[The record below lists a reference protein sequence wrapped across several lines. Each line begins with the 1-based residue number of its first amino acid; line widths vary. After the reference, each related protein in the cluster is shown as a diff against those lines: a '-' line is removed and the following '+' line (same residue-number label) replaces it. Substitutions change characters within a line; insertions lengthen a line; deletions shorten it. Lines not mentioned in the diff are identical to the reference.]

1 MQQFYYSFSKNDIN
15 LKQYIYKI
23 GSFHYNWHKELELL
37 TVVNGE
43 VEVCTDGT
51 SKVLKTD
58 DIILINS
65 NKGHATL
72 AKKPNSIAMVLHIDP
87 EFLKSYYENV
97 ENLYFDCCSNKENRY
112 DKQFILIRAYLSE
125 MILSHTK
132 QPLEQTPGL
141 KLLFGR
147 AYYSLL
153 HTIVL
158 YYPPKEV
165 KSTVFML
172 SNKRIEAIG
181 KMVRYIDKN
190 YRRKITLDDL
200 SEVSQYNRNYISQL
214 FKVNIG
220 INFYDYLT
228 RIRLREATYE
238 LGRTNK
244 TISEI
249 ALSNGFSDIKA
260 FNKAF
265 KSNFGKTPTEYRNQ
279 LNEDITKNDIYFKKE
294 FLPSND
300 EDVNKKLM
308 QYVVE
313 KNAYYIDDSQDIQS
327 NYMNTYKSV
336 QLKSEMSIRLK
347 EMANDLKQTTYSLEK
362 IITSISE

>member
-1 MQQFYYSFSKNDIN
+1 
-15 LKQYIYKI
+15 
-23 GSFHYNWHKELELL
+23 
-37 TVVNGE
+37 
-43 VEVCTDGT
+43 
-51 SKVLKTD
+51 
-58 DIILINS
+58 
-65 NKGHATL
+65 
-72 AKKPNSIAMVLHIDP
+72 
-87 EFLKSYYENV
+87 
-97 ENLYFDCCSNKENRY
+97 
-112 DKQFILIRAYLSE
+112 
-125 MILSHTK
+125 
-132 QPLEQTPGL
+132 
-141 KLLFGR
+141 
-147 AYYSLL
+147 
-153 HTIVL
+153 
-158 YYPPKEV
+158 
-165 KSTVFML
+165 
-172 SNKRIEAIG
+172 
-181 KMVRYIDKN
+181 
-190 YRRKITLDDL
+190 
-200 SEVSQYNRNYISQL
+200 
-214 FKVNIG
+214 VNIG